1 MESLRVGCLLMAAGS
16 GSRFGGCKLQA
27 ELDGKTL
34 LERALETIPDGVFAK
49 TVVVTSP
56 ELAGYVEGYPAEVCI
71 NDRPEEG
78 LSRTVRLG
86 TERLMDC
93 DGILYLVSDQ
103 PLLVPSTVGRIVSA
117 WRQEPERIAA
127 ACHGGRRGNPCLFPK
142 KLYGELCN
150 LTGDTGGSAV
160 IKAHEEL
167 LLPVETDERE
177 LTDVDTP
184 EMLRVL
190 KRKKIK
196 VLLDFFQKIAVSKG
210 RAFGR
215 AAQGAK
221 PLVVPSAIRRWRN
234 PRPQAMA
241 LAAAPVGW
249 TAGVIC

>member
-1 MESLRVGCLLMAAGS
+1 MVFLDILRAKEAVVLEHLRVGCLLMAAGS

-34 LERALETIPDGVFAK
+34 LERALETIPDGVFEK
-49 TVVVTSP
+49 IVVVTSP

-117 WRQEPERIAA
+117 WRQQPERIAA

-142 KLYGELCN
+142 KLYGELCS

-184 EMLRVL
+184 ETLRVL
-190 KRKKIK
+190 QRE
-196 VLLDFFQKIAVSKG
+196 Q
-210 RAFGR
+210 R
-215 AAQGAK
+215 
-221 PLVVPSAIRRWRN
+221 
-234 PRPQAMA
+234 
-241 LAAAPVGW
+241 
-249 TAGVIC
+249 

>member
-1 MESLRVGCLLMAAGS
+1 MAAGS

-49 TVVVTSP
+49 IVVVTSP
-56 ELAGYVEGYPAEVCI
+56 ELAGHVEGYPAEVCI

-86 TERLMDC
+86 TEQLMDC

-142 KLYGELCN
+142 KLYGELCS

-184 EMLRVL
+184 ETLRVL
-190 KRKKIK
+190 QRE
-196 VLLDFFQKIAVSKG
+196 Q
-210 RAFGR
+210 R
-215 AAQGAK
+215 
-221 PLVVPSAIRRWRN
+221 
-234 PRPQAMA
+234 
-241 LAAAPVGW
+241 
-249 TAGVIC
+249 